1 MEEIYQV
8 FVRLLNGKHA
18 TLNFTSPS
26 ISATSIKHRL
36 CQITTI
42 PIQHQRLVCNGRQ
55 LEDQT
60 LISTDG
66 THLFPTVHLLLR
78 LRGGKGGFG
87 SLLRG
92 AATKAGQKKTNNFD
106 ACRDMSG
113 RRLRHVNAEKKLEEW
128 RAEAEERRLEKIA
141 EEFIKK
147 KAKAVKK
154 AGGSGN
160 AEKYVEKYREDSAK
174 CMEVVE
180 KSVRESI
187 ASYVNSKRKVASETN
202 GSEAKRLK
210 IWMGKRKLRDSDDED
225 DSDDDEEEE
234 NEESVV
240 INNGNHS
247 DPSKE
252 VEGSS
257 GSVTGGKLDAESSD
271 GGSFESGSEE
281 GMETV
286 ITGSLD
292 SGGSPD
298 EGAIHGEC
306 NGAGEPAL
314 ESHEERTVQNRSLL
328 EEAVV
333 SGAEA
338 VQTEK
343 QESSETVSGIVEE
356 TFCQPLSISSSGEGG
371 AFESGASNAEVTHN
385 SKSKPVVHEEIAA
398 VSTNVSDMGKPLNF
412 NEFNSP
418 AEMEVLGMER
428 LKSELQTHGLKCG
441 GTLQERAARLFL
453 LKTTPLEMLPKKLL
467 AKK

>member
-128 RAEAEERRLEKIA
+128 RADAKERQLEKIA

-147 KAKAVKK
+147 KAKAAKK
-154 AGGSGN
+154 AGGSGG

-180 KSVRESI
+180 RSVRESL
-187 ASYVNSKRKVASETN
+187 ASYVNSKRKVASEAN

-210 IWMGKRKLRDSDDED
+210 IWMGKKKLGDIGNSDED
-225 DSDDDEEEE
+225 DSDDGEDEE
-234 NEESVV
+234 NEKSVV
-240 INNGNHS
+240 INNGNNS
-247 DPSKE
+247 DSSKE

-257 GSVTGGKLDAESSD
+257 GSVTGGKLDAESS
-271 GGSFESGSEE
+271 GEGSSESGSEE
-281 GMETV
+281 EMETV
-286 ITGSLD
+286 VAVSLE

-298 EGAIHGEC
+298 EGAIHG
-306 NGAGEPAL
+306 AVEPAL
-314 ESHEERTVQNRSLL
+314 EIHEGRTVQNRDVSFL

-333 SGAEA
+333 SGTEA
-338 VQTEK
+338 VQAEK
-343 QESSETVSGIVEE
+343 QESNETASVILEE
-356 TFCQPLSISSSGEGG
+356 TFPQPPSILSLGDGG
-371 AFESGASNAEVTHN
+371 TFESGATNAEVN
-385 SKSKPVVHEEIAA
+385 QSESKPVVHEET
-398 VSTNVSDMGKPLNF
+398 VVMSTNVSDMGKPLNF
-412 NEFNSP
+412 DEFISP
-418 AEMEVLGMER
+418 AEMEVLGLER
-428 LKSELQTHGLKCG
+428 LKSELQARGLKCG